1 MVTLLLSPKPSAA
14 IIVLRDTADDL
25 RGLPDV
31 DFLVAAA
38 FASPALARAVTL
50 RSASVGF
57 SAAAAQA
64 GAARTVAAVKNIKPP
79 ASIIE

>member
-1 MVTLLLSPKPSAA
+1 MLLLSPKPSAA
-14 IIVLRDTADDL
+14 IIVLRDIADGLRDL
-25 RGLPDV
+25 LDV
-31 DFLVAAA
+31 DFSVAAA
-38 FASPALARAVTL
+38 FVSAALARAVAS

>member
-14 IIVLRDTADDL
+14 IVVLRDIADDL
-25 RGLPDV
+25 RDLPDV
-31 DFLVAAA
+31 DFVVAAA

-57 SAAAAQA
+57 SAAAQA
-64 GAARTVAAVKNIKPP
+64 GAARTVAAVKNIKLP